1 MFTRW
6 RDPVY
11 MTRGMVMVGSTIEE
25 LNPDTMSMAMTR
37 GLATTYVRLAQ
48 FGSMED
54 LTKQALGLE
63 ILPEYSIIGVPD
75 SQLIQVTVTD
85 TDPQRAQIVA
95 TELINQLIAMGPGGT
110 ERQQRENFAA
120 DQLTKLQE
128 GIAQSEATIA
138 GLQEELAT
146 ALSARQ
152 IRQIEEKVA
161 AQEGKLTT
169 LRANYVA
176 LVQTTDQGA
185 SNTIR
190 VVDAPTVPQYPV
202 ESNDAILILL
212 AGFLGA
218 GMAVAGAY
226 ALDFL
231 DDRLRDVGDISREFG
246 LPTLGVIPES
256 TLEQL
261 RGPLIVQN
269 EPHSIAAESFR
280 VLRTNML
287 FASVDKELKILHIT
301 SPGPGDGKSY
311 VSSNLSIAFAHA
323 AKRVILIDADLRKP
337 TLHRVFGILNNKGV
351 STALLGGKVGL
362 QEAIQPTTVPG
373 LSVMTSGPLPPN
385 PSELLTSNRMQEM
398 LAKLSSIFD
407 LVVVDSP
414 PATVVSDSAVL
425 ASRSDGVLLVLP
437 ADDLGRERVRNAL
450 GAMGAVNA
458 NVLGVALNR
467 SSSSTLGFYYSYK
480 TDYSNKYYRSH
491 YLKERTSAPANGHV
505 SLKPALEQ
513 ADFMVNESSNG
524 HKQFDLKEENAKEP
538 RARSNKPGERMGGET
553 PQESEVPAG

>member
-1 MFTRW
+1 
-6 RDPVY
+6 
-11 MTRGMVMVGSTIEE
+11 
-25 LNPDTMSMAMTR
+25 
-37 GLATTYVRLAQ
+37 
-48 FGSMED
+48 
-54 LTKQALGLE
+54 
-63 ILPEYSIIGVPD
+63 
-75 SQLIQVTVTD
+75 
-85 TDPQRAQIVA
+85 
-95 TELINQLIAMGPGGT
+95 
-110 ERQQRENFAA
+110 
-120 DQLTKLQE
+120 
-128 GIAQSEATIA
+128 
-138 GLQEELAT
+138 
-146 ALSARQ
+146 
-152 IRQIEEKVA
+152 
-161 AQEGKLTT
+161 
-169 LRANYVA
+169 
-176 LVQTTDQGA
+176 
-185 SNTIR
+185 
-190 VVDAPTVPQYPV
+190 
-202 ESNDAILILL
+202 
-212 AGFLGA
+212 
-218 GMAVAGAY
+218 MAVAGAY